1 MAKGKGYELVPQPVP
16 TRQRASI
23 YKEIVTEFLAS
34 GEKSVLVA
42 GTERKPITLLQGLRK
57 AIEVD
62 GRTDV
67 KVVQRGHEVFLVKD

>member
-23 YKEIVTEFLAS
+23 YKEIVAEFLAS
-34 GEKSVLVA
+34 GETSVLVA

>member
-62 GRTDV
+62 GRTGV